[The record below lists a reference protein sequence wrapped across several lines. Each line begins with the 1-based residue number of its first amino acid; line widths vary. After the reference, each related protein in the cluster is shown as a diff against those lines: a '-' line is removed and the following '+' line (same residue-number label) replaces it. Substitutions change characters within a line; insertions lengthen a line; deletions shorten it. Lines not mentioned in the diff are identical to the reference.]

1 MQSFGEK
8 YKKEKPT
15 KMKEK
20 MKSVVNE
27 NQEN

>member
-27 NQEN
+27 N